1 MSLISY
7 LVLHLFPS
15 CSPFMFYSL
24 PHLFILCFPPPP
36 RFFVFFLCLSHIR
49 FPLVLRFVLRLFS
62 VYSSFVFN
70 LFYVCF
76 LPSLCLFFIC
86 RHLFYAHSSFL
97 PHLFSIC
104 FFIYSPFIFHLFF
117 ISFPFIS
124 PFVCHSFMKP
134 NMVRARSRLNTA
146 CRMID
151 FPLEISSKPTNGC
164 QGETQSF
171 PGKTPYVRLGSEI
184 REL

>member
-7 LVLHLFPS
+7 LILHLFLS
-15 CSPFMFYSL
+15 CFPFYILFIS
-24 PHLFILCFPPPP
+24 HLFCVFSN
-36 RFFVFFLCLSHIR
+36 FFLCVFLSYLFHIR
-49 FPLVLRFVLRLFS
+49 ICTCSPFVLRLFS

-76 LPSLCLFFIC
+76 PPSLYLFFIC

-104 FFIYSPFIFHLFF
+104 FFHLFSIYFPFILHFIPHLFF
-117 ISFPFIS
+117 RSFAILSWSQIWFVRGQGSIPF
-124 PFVCHSFMKP
+124 
-134 NMVRARSRLNTA
+134 

-151 FPLEISSKPTNGC
+151 FPLEISSKPANGC

-171 PGKTPYVRLGSEI
+171 PGKTLHVRLGSEI